1 MDTLFGFTGKDYV
14 LIATDRA
21 AQFSIVKLLDSDD
34 KITELDG
41 NKLLAAGGDTADRIN
56 FSDLMQKNIHLYYYR
71 NSVKLT
77 TEATAN
83 FVRTVISENLRKK
96 PSFADLLIGGVDSEP
111 ALYYLDYLGVMQKV
125 RKAAHGHAGHFLY
138 GLMDN
143 WWKPDLTLEEGKE
156 IARKCV
162 QQVRT
167 RFLVNQQKF
176 IVKVVDKNGITL
188 LDI

>member
-1 MDTLFGFTGKDYV
+1 MDTLFGFVGKDYV
-14 LIATDRA
+14 LVAADRA
-21 AQFSIVKLLDSDD
+21 AQFSIVKLLDTDD
-34 KITELDG
+34 KITELDR
-41 NKLLAAGGDTADRIN
+41 NKLLAAGGDAADRIN

-96 PSFADLLIGGVDSEP
+96 PAFADLLIGGVDNEP
-111 ALYYLDYLGVMQKV
+111 GLYYLDYLGVMQKV

-143 WWKPDLTLEEGKE
+143 WWKPVWIILG
-156 IARKCV
+156 
-162 QQVRT
+162 
-167 RFLVNQQKF
+167 
-176 IVKVVDKNGITL
+176 
-188 LDI
+188 LDFR